1 MYKFMNY
8 QEAINYI
15 HQTPKFARELGNRM
29 LEKLL
34 LHLNNPQNNLRIVHI
49 AGTNGKGSTASML
62 AEILKEA
69 GYCCGL
75 YTSPYI
81 QRFNER
87 IRVNGVEIPDAEL
100 AEIITNLKNTIER
113 YDAPVSEFALDT
125 AAAFCWFQ
133 KQRCDIVVL
142 ETGLGGRLDATN
154 VITNPLVT
162 VLTAIGMDHMQ
173 YLGNSIK
180 KITAEKCGIIK
191 ENSPVVSYPL
201 QEREALAV
209 IQSHVK
215 EKNCPL
221 FMADIP
227 ERTEDGIISQGN
239 RYTLG
244 LQGEFQAYNA
254 STVLKTVEVLQELG
268 FQIPDN
274 AIYNGLKKAKNM
286 ARFERF
292 GDRIILD
299 GGHNVPAAKALVSSL
314 KELHKP
320 IYFCLAMME
329 DKDCQGYINEIAQIA
344 KGVVVTQIPMPRC
357 MSAQKLEMNLKPY
370 QLPVETEE
378 DPHIALE
385 KTIEMAGNDGYVCV
399 CGSLYLAGELRPFL
413 TKLKKDGQI

>member
-1 MYKFMNY
+1 
-8 QEAINYI
+8 
-15 HQTPKFARELGNRM
+15 M

-34 LHLNNPQNNLRIVHI
+34 LHLDNPQNNLRIVHI

-81 QRFNER
+81 ERFNER

-100 AEIITNLKNTIER
+100 AEIITNLRNTIER

-133 KQRCDIVVL
+133 KQNCDIVVL

-154 VITNPLVT
+154 IITNPLVT

-173 YLGNSIK
+173 YLGDSIE

-201 QEREALAV
+201 QEKTALKV
-209 IQSHVK
+209 IQNHAK

-221 FMADIP
+221 FVAEIP
-227 ERTEDGIISQGN
+227 ERMEEGIVHQGN
-239 RYTLG
+239 HYTLG

-268 FQIPDN
+268 FSISGD
-274 AIYNGLKKAKNM
+274 AIYSGLKKAKNM

-292 GDRIILD
+292 GERIILD

-314 KELHKP
+314 KEFHKP
-320 IYFCLAMME
+320 IYFCVAMME
-329 DKDCQGYINEIAQIA
+329 DKDYQGYLNELLQIA
-344 KGVVVTQIPMPRC
+344 NGAVVTQIPMPRC
-357 MSAQKLEMNLKPY
+357 VTAQKLARNLKVH
-370 QLPVETEE
+370 QLPVEMEE
-378 DPHIALE
+378 DPYIALK

-413 TKLKKDGQI
+413 TKLKNDGQI